1 MTELQR
7 INLVHDCAKAIGAIK
22 ARYQVDV
29 VKSTEIPEIKNMET
43 KQENGKTW
51 IMQIKTKKNKNEE
64 LFAQWKNMLNADE
77 CELSVKR
84 GQLVITFKVKYK

>member
-7 INLVHDCAKAIGAIK
+7 INLINDTANAIGAIK

-29 VKSTEIPEIKNMET
+29 IKSTEIPELVNMET
-43 KQENGKTW
+43 
-51 IMQIKTKKNKNEE
+51 MQAIGLGVKLQLNTKYNYTEE
-64 LFAQWKNMLNADE
+64 LLTKWKNMLNADE
-77 CELSVKR
+77 WELSVKR